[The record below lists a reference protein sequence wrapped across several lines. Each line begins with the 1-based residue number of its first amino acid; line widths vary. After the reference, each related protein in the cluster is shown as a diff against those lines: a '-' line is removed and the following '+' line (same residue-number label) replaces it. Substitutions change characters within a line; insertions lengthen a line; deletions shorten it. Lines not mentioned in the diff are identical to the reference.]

1 MTTPNRLY
9 FGDCLDV
16 MREDIPDESVDLI
29 YLDPPF
35 NSKRLYNAFM
45 GGAQWV
51 AFDDTWRWH
60 EAVDDFH
67 EVAAQPRLAPVIEG
81 LRMMLGE
88 GSQLAYL
95 SYMANRL
102 DECHRVLKPAGSIYL
117 HCDPTM
123 SHYLKSVMDGI
134 FGVSNFRNKIIWRRT
149 GAHNSANRFGPIH
162 DVLLFYSKSD
172 AYQHRPVFAPYLA
185 GHVQTFF
192 KREDSTGRYWTNAIH
207 GSGTRNG
214 ESGRPWRGFDPT
226 VAGRHW
232 AIPKDLVEA
241 VGISPDLPQHEKLDA
256 LFELGLIDLPKE
268 SSNALPTYRQY
279 LDRSPGQIVQDV
291 WAFQPHTKGCV
302 HDSTGGIDEDVRWIP
317 PRDKKE
323 RLGYPTQKPVGLLER
338 IIKASSNEGELVL
351 DPFCGCGTTIHAAQ
365 NLGRQWIGIDICVNA
380 CKVIEQ
386 RLRGHFDSIWSDVE
400 FVGFPKTVDDAKTLA
415 EYDKFRFER
424 WAVALVDGMEPN
436 QRQRGDKGGDKGID
450 GRGRLAIRKGRFI
463 DLVSQAKGGST
474 SPGDVQAFN
483 GARQQAGADLGIFT
497 CFNERVTYGMRDAAA
512 NAGRFM
518 KVPAVQIYT
527 VEDYFEGR
535 VPVLPKAA

>member
-67 EVAAQPRLAPVIEG
+67 DVAAQTRLAPMIEG

-102 DECHRVLKPAGSIYL
+102 VECHRVLKPTGSIYL
-117 HCDPTM
+117 HCDTTM
-123 SHYLKSVMDGI
+123 SHYLKAVMDGVW
-134 FGVSNFRNKIIWRRT
+134 GNRNFRNEVTWTRSVPHND
-149 GAHNSANRFGPIH
+149 AHRFGR
-162 DVLLFYSKSD
+162 SKDTIFLYGRSPQ
-172 AYQHRPVFAPYLA
+172 ANFIPQYRPL
-185 GHVQTFF
+185 
-192 KREDSTGRYWTNAIH
+192 
-207 GSGTRNG
+207 
-214 ESGRPWRGFDPT
+214 
-226 VAGRHW
+226 
-232 AIPKDLVEA
+232 
-241 VGISPDLPQHEKLDA
+241 
-256 LFELGLIDLPKE
+256 KE
-268 SSNALPTYRQY
+268 SSVKAHFRKDENGRYRQLVSLVAPGRRGPLY
-279 LDRSPGQIVQDV
+279 EFKGFERNWRYTRENMADLESDGRIWSETGKLPRKIVFLDESKGALVQDHWDDIKPINAV
-291 WAFQPHTKGCV
+291 A
-302 HDSTGGIDEDVRWIP
+302 
-317 PRDKKE
+317 KE
-323 RLGYPTQKPVGLLER
+323 RLGYPTQKPVALLER
-338 IIKASSNEGELVL
+338 IIKASSNEGDLVL
-351 DPFCGCGTTIHAAQ
+351 DPFCGCGTAVHAAQ
-365 NLGRQWIGIDICVNA
+365 NLGRHWIGIDICVNA

-436 QRQRGDKGGDKGID
+436 QRQRGDKGID

-474 SPGDVQAFN
+474 GPGDVQAFN